1 MSVIL
6 SSISAI
12 KKWLL
17 LYAIFINVINML
29 INIQRIL
36 QIAWEYMI
44 QIKKYSTLPHEFKIF
59 FRKKT
64 IFK

>member
-6 SSISAI
+6 SSFSAI

-29 INIQRIL
+29 IKLQRIP
-36 QIAWEYMI
+36 QAAWEYMI
-44 QIKKYSTLPHEFKIF
+44 QIKNIPHFHMDTKYFP
-59 FRKKT
+59 
-64 IFK
+64 